1 MNQMTLPIEVTW
13 PPMLYTD
20 RAGQKWAVSG
30 QHWVEVPDT
39 LTLDR
44 VGEYMVVAERK
55 EPAPLAEVHTYDV
68 VGSKGDT
75 YTVTDN
81 GGTWTCTCPGFGWRR
96 KCKHV
101 EAQKDA
107 SR

>member
-1 MNQMTLPIEVTW
+1 MDLPIEVTW

-39 LTLDR
+39 LTLDE
-44 VGEYMVVAERK
+44 VGKYMIVEQRETAPQ
-55 EPAPLAEVHTYDV
+55 PADV
-68 VGSKGDT
+68 VSYEVQGSRGNT
-75 YTVTDN
+75 YTVSDN
-81 GGTWTCTCPGFGWRR
+81 GGTWTCSCPGFGWRR